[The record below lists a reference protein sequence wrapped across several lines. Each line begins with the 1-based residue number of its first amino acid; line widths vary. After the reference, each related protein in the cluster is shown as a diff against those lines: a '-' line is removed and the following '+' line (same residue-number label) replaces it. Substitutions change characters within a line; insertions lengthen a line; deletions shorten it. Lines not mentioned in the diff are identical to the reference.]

1 MKINNLTSFAA
12 GLFLATSIFGL
23 VYLSSDEKTAAQEEE
38 QPEQAESLSE
48 DEMKA
53 ILESK
58 GYVVQV
64 PTEES
69 EENTADEELA
79 ESAEGEEQQAGDEQ
93 ADESGDGQAK
103 EENEQAEDARKEES
117 NQLTEL
123 VITVEPG
130 MTSIDVGK
138 RLREANFIDKDPFSF
153 SKDIEARNL
162 QNKLYPGTYKVNSS
176 MSYDELI
183 NAIFNQR

>member
-23 VYLSSDEKTAAQEEE
+23 VYLSSDEKIAAQEEE

-64 PTEES
+64 PDGES
-69 EENTADEELA
+69 EENTTEKEPAD
-79 ESAEGEEQQAGDEQ
+79 SAEGEEQQAGDEQ